1 MKVIIV
7 LLLAFTIQNVQA
19 QQTSFQTSN
28 QCQVNVNSSQ
38 VPNFRRNLF
47 RATVL
52 INFRTFNGEISGS
65 CSGTLL
71 NTNRGD
77 WEVEDLKSQK

>member
-1 MKVIIV
+1 MILGLIMISKK
-7 LLLAFTIQNVQA
+7 LMGQGS
-19 QQTSFQTSN
+19 SFQTSN
-28 QCQVNVNSSQ
+28 QCQVNVSSSQ

-52 INFRTFNGEISGS
+52 TNFRTFNGVISGN